1 MTTHIFQVS
10 SLLIENAVEKINN
23 NFTSMVLATSV
34 FTLTL
39 GYFSKLVYKQMKS
52 PDKDAV
58 SRPL

>member
-10 SLLIENAVEKINN
+10 SLLLENAVEKMNN
-23 NFTSMVLATSV
+23 NFTSMILATSV